1 MIVISKANKESRPK
15 ESGEECFNLQLLRKK
30 SKEQKG
36 ESSPVSTLCISLS
49 PLPHPLALT
58 RILHASCSAT
68 SSKATTRTHPLCI
81 GDSATGPHPPPPPP
95 TSTRSAV
102 AVINKDHTFWQ
113 ESKGD
118 HPSAAAQSQSPS
130 QSTQLML
137 AIPGFH
143 GLIICEV
150 GWGGRGALESR
161 GGKAVKLARVT

>member
-36 ESSPVSTLCISLS
+36 ESPLLCLLSASLFLLS
-49 PLPHPLALT
+49 PTPLLSHGSCMQVAVQQVRRQQQEHIRFVLAT
-58 RILHASCSAT
+58 AQLGPILLS
-68 SSKATTRTHPLCI
+68 
-81 GDSATGPHPPPPPP
+81 PPP
-95 TSTRSAV
+95 TSPRSAV

-161 GGKAVKLARVT
+161 GGQGS

>member
-49 PLPHPLALT
+49 PLPHPLALS

-81 GDSATGPHPPPPPP
+81 GDSATGPHPPPPLPLHQGVLLLLLIK
-95 TSTRSAV
+95 TTHFDKRAKGTTQVQLRSRSRRLSRRSSCSQFQASTA
-102 AVINKDHTFWQ
+102 
-113 ESKGD
+113 
-118 HPSAAAQSQSPS
+118 
-130 QSTQLML
+130 
-137 AIPGFH
+137 
-143 GLIICEV
+143 
-150 GWGGRGALESR
+150 
-161 GGKAVKLARVT
+161 